1 MASDGP
7 LTFADL
13 SSRIAP
19 PDRHRV
25 RAAFAATRT
34 APGPYDFDFRV
45 LRGDGIRWV
54 SARGCG
60 SDEGIVGRTMFGV
73 FLDGTARKEAEE
85 ARGLL
90 AAEMGHRIKNLFA
103 LASGL
108 AAIAARSAATTTGMA
123 RDLSER
129 LAALGRAQDLLRPV
143 AGEAAR
149 EAVVLAPFDD
159 HGVVEGRI
167 RVSVPEVRVGEAA
180 ATTLAL
186 VVHELATNSVKYG
199 SLSVAGGTLDVSC
212 PSHDGE
218 VAIVWTERGG
228 PPVST
233 PVGPGGFGSR
243 LVSRSMSQQ
252 LGGSVAYDWP
262 PEGAVVTLRMS
273 RARLAA

>member
-1 MASDGP
+1 
-7 LTFADL
+7 
-13 SSRIAP
+13 
-19 PDRHRV
+19 
-25 RAAFAATRT
+25 
-34 APGPYDFDFRV
+34 
-45 LRGDGIRWV
+45 
-54 SARGCG
+54 
-60 SDEGIVGRTMFGV
+60 MFGV
-73 FLDGTARKEAEE
+73 FLDSTPRKEAEE
-85 ARGLL
+85 ARDLL

-149 EAVVLAPFDD
+149 EAVLLGDLFGVLLAPFDD

-186 VVHELATNSVKYG
+186 VVHELATNSVIKYG